1 MCRTAGVALTVAVG
15 RRIVG
20 RIHREPFVACYP
32 RIDLPCP
39 LDIDA
44 QRRIDGYCGHCA
56 RRVHRLGP
64 DDARA
69 VLGAATEPVCVSYR
83 LSAVHAAALGLAL
96 GGLVTA
102 LPAQAD
108 SPPGVS
114 TASSERAA
122 SEKLEFIV
130 IVGGVSRP
138 GEAEWIDDEDG
149 LPEIPVVTVEEP
161 APGH

>member
-1 MCRTAGVALTVAVG
+1 M
-15 RRIVG
+15 
-20 RIHREPFVACYP
+20 ACYP

-83 LSAVHAAALGLAL
+83 LSSVRAAALGLAL

-108 SPPGVS
+108 SPPGIS